1 MFLPAVIFC
10 LLIQLEPG
18 LKAVAQPDSLPIDCL
33 SSSVSSSQETGP
45 LVTQDF
51 LGLFQ
56 AGENVDAS
64 PCRSELLEQQGNS
77 LNIETR
83 KRDDQVQGKQGCN
96 QKRKIQR
103 DW

>member
-45 LVTQDF
+45 LVNQDF
-51 LGLFQ
+51 LGLLQ
-56 AGENVDAS
+56 TGENDVS
-64 PCRSELLEQQGNS
+64 PCKSELLEPQVS
-77 LNIETR
+77 PLNIETR
-83 KRDDQVQGKQGCN
+83 KRDQLQGKQ
-96 QKRKIQR
+96 R
-103 DW
+103 W